1 MSKNSQADMAM
12 RSALFS
18 HKATASDITA
28 SLQNSDP
35 RRRVVSGQHAPVSH
49 QAFLDLHSAA
59 NTRMSH
65 DGISV
70 PVARPS
76 LGYPATRA
84 DLTNPGS
91 QLHPINEHPEI
102 SDSGNDYRFQN
113 IYHPHLQQQ
122 QQQQEPLLQQ
132 SQAQSQ
138 QPLQPSGVRR
148 NLFSRFKRVA
158 KAVKTAAA
166 ASSSKSEVLRKES
179 PDTKPGLYQYQ
190 PQLQQQQSPHF
201 TLYPVTDSGS
211 NGENNDISA
220 GGWSPEKPVS
230 VPNPRH
236 TLSVA
241 PGDDTGRILPFSQ
254 PGPRQRSLTQQPQT
268 LSPIARVYSESIA
281 QSRSIEIS
289 RGPPPSSDAVN
300 NSNSSFGP
308 NASSSSTTS
317 LDPNSRSSASRIHIA
332 HDRQPSNVQ
341 PMGSPTRLRRKSPVV
356 SHSSSIISSASAASG
371 PMPGGY
377 QINAVNRSYD
387 MSGDRHPRP
396 TSPSTQLPVHPL
408 SARSADA
415 IPSLKP
421 ATTAVAFPSATT
433 PIVAASSKMSQSAF
447 DIYPRRDRSMTLPS
461 DTNRVG
467 SSSASNLSS
476 GPPMPPPPLP
486 PRSAPKSAPRL
497 RSYSVM
503 PQNQVVPQLP
513 PMLPCVG
520 TEKLDLAI
528 SGSPLFK
535 PSADSSQGLSA
546 GEHIHEQAISNMSMA
561 DLVSGLAS
569 KDSASIDDLQL
580 PPPAAKSGLA
590 KSSENLAVDPSSD
603 AIRDDSNTGGDAFR
617 DASKVST
624 PSEVMVDPPYL
635 SMMINSDKL
644 KSYLKQVSDDEQAA
658 EYQAMVNAMKKQE
671 SLKEQRRSD
680 CVDLLQTDGG
690 MAQIDRID
698 SKESVAKHAAANND
712 SGVQVD
718 DGYKGLGA
726 MAYDSKSH
734 DARLKN
740 SSDAETCTSA
750 SISASASHLSLP
762 AASAHSDHDILASS
776 LGSPPSPF
784 SFSHSRYSL
793 INQDGSLNLA
803 SFQFDQLDG
812 YQKQLSGSTGSLG
825 TQAGSLPQ
833 RSESKIADRLSRRYN
848 DGVSSGMVAGGSS
861 NGSGW
866 FWSSLVSSTDA
877 RERST
882 SSPPA
887 ARSPRLAFGLNGNP
901 GDRSDS
907 FHAGDHGSRQTKLM
921 RRVRKQQQQQQQQQ
935 LNQSFAFGGSSAS
948 GDFSSMVPPMANS
961 SIGVFAYTGTNSDGN
976 QQQQQQRVSESNSSC
991 DGERGSG
998 SRRPSNS
1005 LAPTSMAMNP
1015 VHRRLSDNTSVDS
1028 QHSSNRQSHPLFA
1041 HNRLGGINAGSDCS
1055 TYMKSNL
1062 HQEKRPLQ
1070 RLMSLN
1076 SFNGESPFD
1085 LVYRNSMASMSLE
1098 QALTLVEG
1106 TTDIESGLQKSSQ
1119 HVSRHR
1125 RLHKRSASALNANE
1139 LDDIMIQ
1146 TAEMCHSIQ
1155 TAIRMQRS
1163 SESGLG
1169 GWIYSVFGSELKN
1182 SGDQMQDDPQNVDG
1196 SGGTQMSVDG
1206 DLHGQRRSSSSSSSS
1221 SDIDAGVSVSE
1232 NAVPASSIEPV
1243 LSAAPVPGSGLVP
1256 INQVASEHVE
1266 EPIHDARSDEQ
1277 LVASDSSLDSSL
1289 DSSSIDVVQQI
1300 DVVGLSDPDEND
1312 EEPRNIALGM
1322 DPIEEESSSESSLD
1336 MWSGDIP
1343 SHHRSRHLGGDVGS
1357 DNSCGSS
1364 ISNDSIDIQDPVAVV
1379 PSSNTLRTK

>member
-1 MSKNSQADMAM
+1 MS
-12 RSALFS
+12 
-18 HKATASDITA
+18 T
-28 SLQNSDP
+28 
-35 RRRVVSGQHAPVSH
+35 
-49 QAFLDLHSAA
+49 FLDPHSAA

-76 LGYPATRA
+76 LGYPATRV
-84 DLTNPGS
+84 DLTNSGS

-102 SDSGNDYRFQN
+102 SDSGNDYRFQD

-138 QPLQPSGVRR
+138 QPLQPSG
-148 NLFSRFKRVA
+148 
-158 KAVKTAAA
+158 
-166 ASSSKSEVLRKES
+166 
-179 PDTKPGLYQYQ
+179 
-190 PQLQQQQSPHF
+190 QQSPHF

-211 NGENNDISA
+211 NGEKNNISV

-236 TLSVA
+236 TLSVT

-281 QSRSIEIS
+281 QSRSIETS

-300 NSNSSFGP
+300 NSSSSFGL

-341 PMGSPTRLRRKSPVV
+341 PMGSPTRLQRKSPVV
-356 SHSSSIISSASAASG
+356 SHSSSIVSSASAASG

-387 MSGDRHPRP
+387 MSGDRHHRP

-415 IPSLKP
+415 IPSMKT
-421 ATTAVAFPSATT
+421 ATTAVAFPSVAT
-433 PIVAASSKMSQSAF
+433 PIVAANSKMSQSAF

-467 SSSASNLSS
+467 SNSASNLSS

-497 RSYSVM
+497 RSYSAM
-503 PQNQVVPQLP
+503 PQNQVVPHLP

-520 TEKLDLAI
+520 TEKLDLTI

-561 DLVSGLAS
+561 DLLSGLAS

-580 PPPAAKSGLA
+580 PPPAATSGLA
-590 KSSENLAVDPSSD
+590 KSSGNLAVDLSSD
-603 AIRDDSNTGGDAFR
+603 AIRNDSSTGVDAFR

-671 SLKEQRRSD
+671 SSKEQRRSD
-680 CVDLLQTDGG
+680 CVDLLQTDSEI
-690 MAQIDRID
+690 AQIDRTD
-698 SKESVAKHAAANND
+698 SKESVAKHTAANND

-762 AASAHSDHDILASS
+762 AVSAHSDHDILTSS

-812 YQKQLSGSTGSLG
+812 YQKQLSGSMGSLG
-825 TQAGSLPQ
+825 AQPGSLPQ
-833 RSESKIADRLSRRYN
+833 RSESKIADRLSRRYH
-848 DGVSSGMVAGGSS
+848 DGVSGGMVAGGSS
-861 NGSGW
+861 NASGW

-907 FHAGDHGSRQTKLM
+907 FHAGDHANRQTKLM
-921 RRVRKQQQQQQQQQ
+921 RR
-935 LNQSFAFGGSSAS
+935 
-948 GDFSSMVPPMANS
+948 
-961 SIGVFAYTGTNSDGN
+961 
-976 QQQQQQRVSESNSSC
+976 QRVSESNSSC

-1005 LAPTSMAMNP
+1005 LAPTSMVMNP

-1028 QHSSNRQSHPLFA
+1028 QHSSSRQSHALFA
-1041 HNRLGGINAGSDCS
+1041 HNRLGGINVGSDCS
-1055 TYMKSNL
+1055 TYMKSGL

-1106 TTDIESGLQKSSQ
+1106 TTDIENGLQKSNQ

-1182 SGDQMQDDPQNVDG
+1182 SGDQMQDDPQSVDG
-1196 SGGTQMSVDG
+1196 SGGTQMSVDD
-1206 DLHGQRRSSSSSSSS
+1206 DLHGQRQSSSSS
-1221 SDIDAGVSVSE
+1221 SDIHAGVSVSE
-1232 NAVPASSIEPV
+1232 NVVPVSSIEPV
-1243 LSAAPVPGSGLVP
+1243 LSAAPVPGSGRVP

-1277 LVASDSSLDSSL
+1277 LVANDSSL

-1300 DVVGLSDPDEND
+1300 DAVGLSDPDAND
-1312 EEPRNIALGM
+1312 EEPRNIVLGM

-1343 SHHRSRHLGGDVGS
+1343 RHHHRSRHLGGDVGS

-1364 ISNDSIDIQDPVAVV
+1364 ISNDSIDIQDPVAVL

>member
-1 MSKNSQADMAM
+1 I
-12 RSALFS
+12 R
-18 HKATASDITA
+18 A

-35 RRRVVSGQHAPVSH
+35 RRRVVSGQQAPVSH
-49 QAFLDLHSAA
+49 QAFLDPHSAA

-76 LGYPATRA
+76 LGYPATRV
-84 DLTNPGS
+84 DLTNSGS

-102 SDSGNDYRFQN
+102 SDSGNDYRFQD

-148 NLFSRFKRVA
+148 NLFNRFKRVA

-166 ASSSKSEVLRKES
+166 ASSKSEVFRKES

-190 PQLQQQQSPHF
+190 PQLQQQQQSPHF

-211 NGENNDISA
+211 NGEKNNISV

-236 TLSVA
+236 TLSVT

-281 QSRSIEIS
+281 QSRSIETS

-300 NSNSSFGP
+300 NSSSSFGL

-341 PMGSPTRLRRKSPVV
+341 PMGSPTRLQRKSPVV
-356 SHSSSIISSASAASG
+356 SHSSSIVSSASAASG

-387 MSGDRHPRP
+387 MSGDRHHRP

-415 IPSLKP
+415 IPSMKT
-421 ATTAVAFPSATT
+421 ATTAVAFPSVAT
-433 PIVAASSKMSQSAF
+433 PIVAANSKMSQSAF

-467 SSSASNLSS
+467 SNSASNLSS

-497 RSYSVM
+497 RSYSAM
-503 PQNQVVPQLP
+503 PQNQVVPHLP

-520 TEKLDLAI
+520 TEKLDLTI

-561 DLVSGLAS
+561 DLLSGLAS

-580 PPPAAKSGLA
+580 PPPAATSGLA
-590 KSSENLAVDPSSD
+590 KSSGNLAVDLSSD
-603 AIRDDSNTGGDAFR
+603 AIRNDSSTGVDAFR

-671 SLKEQRRSD
+671 SSKEQRRSD
-680 CVDLLQTDGG
+680 CVDLLQTDSEI
-690 MAQIDRID
+690 AQIDRTD
-698 SKESVAKHAAANND
+698 SKESVAKHTAANND

-762 AASAHSDHDILASS
+762 AVSAHSDHDILTSS

-812 YQKQLSGSTGSLG
+812 YQKQLSGSMGSLG
-825 TQAGSLPQ
+825 AQPGSLPQ
-833 RSESKIADRLSRRYN
+833 RSESKIADRLSRRYH
-848 DGVSSGMVAGGSS
+848 DGVSGGMVAGGSS
-861 NGSGW
+861 NASGW

-907 FHAGDHGSRQTKLM
+907 FHAGDHANRQTKLM
-921 RRVRKQQQQQQQQQ
+921 RRVRKQQQQQQQQ
-935 LNQSFAFGGSSAS
+935 LNQSFAFGSSSAS

-976 QQQQQQRVSESNSSC
+976 HHQQQRVSESNSSC

-1005 LAPTSMAMNP
+1005 LAPTSMVMNP

-1028 QHSSNRQSHPLFA
+1028 QHSSSRQSHALFA
-1041 HNRLGGINAGSDCS
+1041 HNRLGGINVGSDCS
-1055 TYMKSNL
+1055 TYMKSGL

-1106 TTDIESGLQKSSQ
+1106 TTDIENGLQKSNQ

-1182 SGDQMQDDPQNVDG
+1182 SGDQMQDDPQSVDG
-1196 SGGTQMSVDG
+1196 SGGTQMSVDD
-1206 DLHGQRRSSSSSSSS
+1206 DLHGQRQSSSSS
-1221 SDIDAGVSVSE
+1221 SDIHAGVSVSE
-1232 NAVPASSIEPV
+1232 NVVPVSSIEPV
-1243 LSAAPVPGSGLVP
+1243 LSAAPVPGSGRVP

-1277 LVASDSSLDSSL
+1277 LVANDSSL

-1300 DVVGLSDPDEND
+1300 DAVGLSDPDAND
-1312 EEPRNIALGM
+1312 EEPRNIVLGM

-1343 SHHRSRHLGGDVGS
+1343 RHHHRSRHLGGDVGS

-1364 ISNDSIDIQDPVAVV
+1364 ISNDSIDIQDPVAVL